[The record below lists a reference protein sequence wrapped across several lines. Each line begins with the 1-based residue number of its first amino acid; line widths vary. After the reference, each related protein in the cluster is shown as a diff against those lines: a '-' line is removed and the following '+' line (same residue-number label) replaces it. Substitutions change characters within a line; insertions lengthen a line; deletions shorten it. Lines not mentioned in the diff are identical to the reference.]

1 VNDSKGG
8 SDGQHGI
15 DDTGELAPD
24 DLVEADGASEAHLP
38 AAPHAP
44 HAAPARNKPA
54 SLPPLPAP
62 PSQAVKP
69 ASRPPPAP
77 PSRSAKE
84 PSRLPPPMPPRNSAS
99 VVSRGAMP
107 PPAPPA
113 PPAAAPP
120 APASHPDPTP
130 RPIAPSAQLVRDA
143 ERPLDTTPGAASLGA
158 QRALQT
164 AQRLEAHL
172 ATARGKGAAETP
184 RLARLLVEQ
193 GLAFERAID
202 LTRARAAYDEA
213 ARIQPEQL
221 AAVRGALRA
230 LALQRD
236 DPRRARAR
244 TTIPIAPT
252 EPSEALRSAVRAGVA
267 LVDHELRLA
276 TTQAR
281 RADLQVERAR
291 ALEREPRRDHRA
303 ILEALRKALTLA
315 PTHAEAALA
324 LASALQRAIGDAS
337 GRATSEP
344 LEGELAA
351 QLGRLAAA
359 YGDTELVA
367 SLHASRARIL
377 ERHGELAA
385 AEEAY
390 VSALAADGRV
400 GPTREAYKRLL
411 LARGGFA
418 KLRDALAEEAGRES
432 DRARSVR
439 LLFEAARVSVER
451 LADDAGAID
460 LLEHAAGRAPT
471 DATIDGRVLDELV
484 RLQDARHDT
493 AGVIAARRARIAH
506 EASREMRAIELR
518 RLAEACERTGDGG
531 SAIEALE
538 RARQIEPLDE
548 ETLRSLDRLYE
559 TGSPGS
565 AKQATRLAMWLDVA
579 AKGRDVATRA
589 EAYVRAARVA
599 ELGLHQPEAAIAH
612 LRAAWTTDPTRLDA
626 LDALARLL
634 HPRSTTPGADD
645 AASQGARA
653 LVDLYRHAALVATE
667 PARAI
672 AYLEK
677 VAALLE
683 DELGE
688 PARAAEVYGEILRR
702 EPKRRGAILGRQ
714 RALERAGDAAAL
726 AKALEEEAS
735 QAETAEHRRALR
747 LRAAH
752 VWSAGANDAERA
764 LTAIRAV
771 LAEVPD
777 DPSALRAQLDA
788 QERAGRWEEVVA
800 TLRALLPREPATSA
814 ERRALAVELQ
824 LRIADLS
831 QRRLARDDDAIAA
844 LRAVLELDAKH
855 PVATRELASALRAR
869 GTWRAAAELDE
880 AIAATTD
887 DTTTAARHWVR
898 AAELW
903 EGRLDD
909 DARAQAAY
917 GRALSA
923 HADDLA
929 AWEGLARLAER
940 RRAHKELEAAYRL
953 RIDQET
959 GARRVALRLALAELL
974 VRRGDRLDVVAQEL
988 DALLAEAPAR
998 VQALELAATVH
1009 RLRGDDAALVR
1020 TLTQLAQVLR
1030 DPLAKRGVLWELVRL
1045 QEAVNVGAG
1054 PRWDPIAAYLL
1065 LFELDPTDEAALDGI
1080 VRLATS
1086 RVLAGAQSEED
1097 GTPSGAGLPNV
1108 RGLLAFGLRK
1118 QASAA
1123 RDDGFRNSVELRLA
1137 DLLEDSIARPE
1148 IDEALALYRS
1158 VLARDAESPTA
1169 CEGLR
1174 RLGAR
1179 LADATAELE
1188 GEVHA
1193 AAIAPEPPR
1202 AVEHWLKAAALAPR
1216 VPAERGGGDAGA
1228 IDLVGHALTV
1238 SPDSEAAARANLELL
1253 ERLGRHE
1260 LLVERLGDASAR
1272 ATRPDRVVALARAGA
1287 RVAHDACKSTPRA
1300 ITLLERA
1307 RLAAPEDPVTLVEL
1321 GTLQMEQQAWAE
1333 GARTLE
1339 EALVRA
1345 SKEERALRLRA
1356 LRLLADAYAG
1366 PLGDQLR
1373 AAERYRQLVSLD
1385 ARDVGARRALATA
1398 LLGLGRGAE
1407 AADELGRLGVD
1418 PAAARENR
1426 VEALLELADVRTARH
1441 EQSQAEQALRD
1452 AIALEPD
1459 PKAEPFARLEAWH
1472 ARFGT
1477 GDASFAEAL
1486 RALVDGAG
1494 GDPRWRVRLGQ
1505 IEVHRL
1511 GDPASGLAHLVA
1523 AVAALPEDDDA
1534 RLALGEA
1541 QLASGNLEESAASLR
1556 AVLARTPVHPGALDA
1571 ALRAQQALGRRD
1583 EASVIEEAR
1592 AYLGYGEG
1600 LAAFRARTLPATP
1613 PRPEVLEDAAI
1624 VAALLPS
1631 DAQGPAFEVLTALSD
1646 QLGKIFPADLA
1657 ALGVTTRDR
1666 LAARAPNPLRVIVDR
1681 AATALGV
1688 AQVDLYVHEAR
1699 ASHLMVENLEPP
1711 AIILPASIRA
1721 LPELEAAFAVGRLVA
1736 KVAMRAWLVD
1746 KLPARALQ
1754 EVIYAT
1760 VEPFGARVPR
1770 DPGRDELSRRIQKA
1784 LSRKG
1789 RKQIEELAPRVVA
1802 FDAEALVRG
1811 VERAAAHAAY
1821 LLTGDLV
1828 SALDHLRR
1836 GDPTSDPATAGTPS
1850 CELLRFAL
1858 SSEATAMRRR
1868 LGTSWT

>member
-8 SDGQHGI
+8 GEDLQGT

-24 DLVEADGASEAHLP
+24 DLVEADGASEARLP
-38 AAPHAP
+38 VAPLPPVAPRKPPSMLPPPPPHA
-44 HAAPARNKPA
+44 
-54 SLPPLPAP
+54 L
-62 PSQAVKP
+62 KP
-69 ASRPPPAP
+69 ASRPPPP
-77 PSRSAKE
+77 PTTRSTKE
-84 PSRLPPPMPPRNSAS
+84 PSRLPPPPARNSAS
-99 VVSRGAMP
+99 VVSRGAVA

-113 PPAAAPP
+113 PPAQLVPP
-120 APASHPDPTP
+120 PSHPDPTP
-130 RPIAPSAQLVRDA
+130 RPIAPSAQLTRDA

-158 QRALQT
+158 QRATQT

-172 ATARGKGAAETP
+172 AAARGKGATETP

-213 ARIQPEQL
+213 ARLQPEQL

-230 LALQRD
+230 LALQRE
-236 DPRRARAR
+236 DPRRTRAR
-244 TTIPIAPT
+244 TTIPIARGGP
-252 EPSEALRSAVRAGVA
+252 EDELKSAVRAGVA

-315 PTHAEAALA
+315 PTHAEASLA

-351 QLGRLAAA
+351 QLGRLAGA

-367 SLHASRARIL
+367 AFHASRARIL

-390 VSALAADGRV
+390 VSSLAADGRV

-418 KLRDALAEEAGRES
+418 KLRDALAEEAGREG

-451 LADDAGAID
+451 LGDDAGAID

-506 EASREMRAIELR
+506 ETSREMRAIELR

-538 RARQIEPLDE
+538 RARQLEPLDE
-548 ETLRSLDRLYE
+548 ETLRALDRLYE
-559 TGSPGS
+559 ASAPGG
-565 AKQATRLAMWLDVA
+565 AKPATQATRLSMWLDVA
-579 AKGRDVATRA
+579 AKGRDAATRA
-589 EAYVRAARVA
+589 EAYVRAASVA
-599 ELGLHQPEAAIAH
+599 EIGLRQPDEAIAH

-634 HPRSTTPGADD
+634 HPRADV
-645 AASQGARA
+645 AAADEATVQGARA

-683 DELGE
+683 DELHE

-702 EPKRRGAILGRQ
+702 EPRRRGAILGRQ
-714 RALERAGDAAAL
+714 RALERAGDATGL
-726 AKALEEEAS
+726 ARALEDEAS
-735 QAETAEHRRALR
+735 QAETGEHRRALR
-747 LRAAH
+747 LRAAR
-752 VWSAGANDAERA
+752 VWSAGAGDAERA
-764 LTAIRAV
+764 LSAIRAV
-771 LAEVPD
+771 LAEAPA
-777 DPSALRAQLDA
+777 DPAALRAQLDV

-800 TLRALLPREPATSA
+800 TLRALLPREPVAADDT
-814 ERRALAVELQ
+814 RALAVELQ

-831 QRRLARDDDAIAA
+831 QRRLARDEDAIAA
-844 LRAVLELDAKH
+844 LRAVLAIDPKH
-855 PVATRELASALRAR
+855 AVATRELASALRSR

-880 AIAATTD
+880 AIAAATD
-887 DTTTAARHWVR
+887 DATTAARHWVR

-917 GRALSA
+917 GHALSA

-959 GARRVALRLALAELL
+959 GQRRIALRLALAELL
-974 VRRGDRLDVVAQEL
+974 VRRGDRLDVAAQEL

-1030 DPLAKRGVLWELVRL
+1030 DPLAKRAVLWELVRL

-1148 IDEALALYRS
+1148 IDEALGLYRA
-1158 VLARDAESPTA
+1158 VLARDPESPTA

-1188 GEVHA
+1188 GETHA
-1193 AAIAPEPPR
+1193 AAMAPEPPR

-1216 VPAERGGGDAGA
+1216 VPVDRGGGDAGA
-1228 IDLVGHALTV
+1228 IELVGRALAV
-1238 SPDSEAAARANLELL
+1238 APDSEAAARANLELL

-1260 LLVERLGDASAR
+1260 LLAERLGDASAR

-1287 RVAHDACKSTPRA
+1287 RVAHDACNSTPRA

-1307 RLAAPEDPVTLVEL
+1307 RQAAPEDPLTLVEL
-1321 GTLQMEQQAWAE
+1321 GALQMEQRAWAE

-1339 EALVRA
+1339 EALTHA
-1345 SKEERALRLRA
+1345 AQEERALRLRA

-1398 LLGLGRGAE
+1398 LLGLGRGAD
-1407 AADELGRLGVD
+1407 AAEELGRLGVD
-1418 PAAARENR
+1418 PLATREDR
-1426 VEALLELADVRTARH
+1426 VEALLDLADVRIARH
-1441 EQSQAEQALRD
+1441 EQADAERALRD
-1452 AIALEPD
+1452 ALALEPD

-1477 GDASFAEAL
+1477 GDASFAATL
-1486 RALVDGAG
+1486 RTLVDGAG
-1494 GDPRWRVRLGQ
+1494 ADPRWRVRLGQ
-1505 IEVHRL
+1505 MEAHRL
-1511 GDPASGLAHLVA
+1511 GDPASGVAHLVA
-1523 AVAALPEDDDA
+1523 AVSALPDDDDA

-1541 QLASGNLEESAASLR
+1541 QLASGSLEEAATSIR
-1556 AVLARTPVHPGALDA
+1556 AVLTHTPVHPGALDA
-1571 ALRAQQALGRRD
+1571 AARANLALGRRD

-1600 LAAFRARTLPATP
+1600 LVAFRARTLPATP
-1613 PRPEVLEDAAI
+1613 PRADVLEDASI
-1624 VAALLPS
+1624 VAALLPG
-1631 DAQGPAFEVLTALSD
+1631 DAQGPAFETLAALAD
-1646 QLGKIFPADLA
+1646 QLGKLFPADLG
-1657 ALGVTTRDR
+1657 ALGVTPRDR
-1666 LAARAPNPLRVIVDR
+1666 LAARAPHPLRALVDR

-1688 AQVDLYVHEAR
+1688 TQVDLYVHEAK
-1699 ASHLMVENLEPP
+1699 ASHLLVENLDPP
-1711 AIILPASIRA
+1711 AIVLPASLRA

-1754 EVIYAT
+1754 EVIYAA

-1770 DPGRDELSRRIQKA
+1770 DPARDELSRRIQKA
-1784 LSRKG
+1784 LTRKG
-1789 RKQIEELAPRVVA
+1789 RKQLEELGPRVVA

-1850 CELLRFAL
+1850 CELLRYAL
-1858 SSEATAMRRR
+1858 SADAATMRRR
-1868 LGTSWT
+1868 LGTSWA